1 MLVMHDTQSRRIS
14 LKLLYLLTINYQAKI
29 FFYATLL
36 AEPREHYMWCV

>member
-1 MLVMHDTQSRRIS
+1 MLVIHDTQSRRIL

-36 AEPREHYMWCV
+36 VELREHYI